1 MKFLSKLIG
10 AACLCIGMNA
20 HAELNLELTG
30 GIDSG
35 RKITVVPFGGQN
47 MVSVNM
53 AKVIND
59 DLSRTGV
66 FAPTANNNLRANP
79 HAYGDIRTSDFDLG
93 TEVVVV
99 GDIKTGTKG
108 FQVSYTAVTLNG
120 SKVVPVLNMRAEVP
134 AAQMRTYAHMISNA
148 VFEKLTS
155 IKGAFLTKIAYIRTV
170 FGSKYPYELCI
181 SDYDGA
187 NENRLVVS
195 TQPLMSPSWSPDGR
209 KLAYVSFENRKAEI
223 FVIDIATKA
232 RTKLTSFPGLNGN
245 PKWSPDGRK
254 LAVVLSKDGNPEIY
268 IIDIASRKLS
278 RVTNNP
284 AIDTEP
290 AWSASGNELYFVS
303 ERGGKAQIYQYSLR
317 SGGVQ
322 KVTHQPVKNLSPAT
336 MPDGSGLVMIN
347 QSSGFTI
354 SRQDSSGGFYALSNT
369 RLDESPTV
377 APNSNMIMY
386 STVSGGRKGL
396 VIVSSD
402 GRSRWSMDR
411 GRGEMSQPAWSP
423 YRNK

>member
-303 ERGGKAQIYQYSLR
+303 ERGG
-317 SGGVQ
+317 
-322 KVTHQPVKNLSPAT
+322 
-336 MPDGSGLVMIN
+336 GLVMIN

>member
-1 MKFLSKLIG
+1 MKFLGKVIG
-10 AACLCIGMNA
+10 AACLCMGINA

-53 AKVIND
+53 AKVVND
-59 DLSRTGV
+59 DLSRTGI
-66 FAPTANNNLRANP
+66 FAPTSNTNLRSNP
-79 HAYGDIRTSDFDLG
+79 HRPQDVRTSDFELG
-93 TEVVVV
+93 TEVVVI
-99 GDIKTGTKG
+99 GDITTGTRG
-108 FQVSYTAVTLNG
+108 FSVTYHVVALNG
-120 SKVVPVLNMRAEVP
+120 TNAKHLFGNHAEVP
-134 AAQMRTYAHMISNA
+134 ASQMRTYAHRISDTI
-148 VFEKLTS
+148 FEKLTE
-155 IKGAFLTKIAYIRTV
+155 IKGAFSTKIAYIRTV

-195 TQPLMSPSWSPDGR
+195 TQPLMSPNWSPDGK
-209 KLAYVSFENRKAEI
+209 KLAYVSFENRKSEI
-223 FVIDIATKA
+223 YVIDIATKA
-232 RTKLTSFPGLNGN
+232 RTKITSFAGLNSN

-254 LAVVLSKDGNPEIY
+254 LAMVLSKDGNPEIY
-268 IIDIASRKLS
+268 VVDINTRKLS
-278 RVTNNP
+278 RVTNN
-284 AIDTEP
+284 ATIDTEP
-290 AWSASGNELYFVS
+290 SWSPSGDALYFVS
-303 ERGGKAQIYQYSLR
+303 ERAGKAQVYKFSMLN
-317 SGGVQ
+317 GGVQ
-322 KVTHQPVKNLSPAT
+322 KVTHQPAKNLSPVA
-336 MPDGSGLVMIN
+336 MPDGSGLVVVN
-347 QSSGFTI
+347 QNSGFTV
-354 SRQDSSGGFYALSNT
+354 SKQDNSGAFYALSRT
-369 RLDESPTV
+369 GLDESPTV

-423 YRNK
+423 YQKK